1 MPIRILLLDHRHS
14 LKSCAAVA
22 MDVRVYPPG
31 VTSSKMSAIN
41 CHGILPT
48 SAIFLYIACPY
59 MSSIYLTACK
69 KGSRNI
75 HSDVPVEICTYASY
89 YVEEE
94 AMANEL
100 SIS

>member
-1 MPIRILLLDHRHS
+1 MRVTRCVYTIPEKLHILMPIRILLLDHRHS

-59 MSSIYLTACK
+59 TYEQHI
-69 KGSRNI
+69 
-75 HSDVPVEICTYASY
+75 SDC
-89 YVEEE
+89 
-94 AMANEL
+94 L
-100 SIS
+100 